1 MTALTNLWPFRLF
14 VRPDFVIGGA
24 ERPYMRRWW
33 LIPRNRWFNIYL
45 HQIVRDDDDR
55 ALHDHP
61 WWNISIPLG
70 GGYDEVQFKFSPRQ
84 AFPLPPTVTL
94 RRKPWRPIFR
104 RATHA
109 HRLALIDGQP
119 TWSLF
124 ITGRKVRSWGF
135 WCPEGRWVD
144 WRDFTAGDR
153 GEIVGRGC
161 GEGA

>member
-45 HQIVRDDDDR
+45 HEIRHSDDDR

-61 WWNISIPLG
+61 WWNVSVLLKGSYEEVLPGGLSKIRKGGSI
-70 GGYDEVQFKFSPRQ
+70 
-84 AFPLPPTVTL
+84 TI
-94 RRKPWRPIFR
+94 RRPEQL
-104 RATHA
+104 
-109 HRLALIDGQP
+109 HRLVIVPGEQ

-124 ITGRKVRSWGF
+124 ITGPVLRDWGF
-135 WCPEGRWVD
+135 ACPKG
-144 WRDFTAGDR
+144 WRIWTDYVSTSNKHETGP
-153 GEIVGRGC
+153 GC
-161 GEGA
+161 D